1 MSSRPLLRPVDDPRE
16 LREPPAQEEAAS
28 PAGPQ
33 RYLLLTQSEWH
44 AEWLGRALWEQGRVL
59 PVPGDAQ
66 AALLD
71 AQITRH
77 RPQALFVDFCAAP
90 PALQALPKELAR
102 QWPALPVLGV
112 GRASEPASMLAALR
126 AGVHDFVDLDAAP
139 AEAQAVLGAVLS
151 RRPAHRAESRGQ
163 TVALL
168 GARAGLGVSTLAASL
183 ALVLQQATAAAP
195 AKAPRVLDETDE
207 GDDAPHGVA
216 LLDLGL
222 PARDS
227 LMYLDGE
234 SEFSFVDGVRNLR
247 RLDRTLVHS
256 AFAHHGSGLALL
268 PLPAQLTQMR
278 EISHAD
284 SVSLIQ
290 RLDDFFTHRV
300 VDLGGFAPVD
310 FVAQVARAADRV
322 WVVCDQS
329 LGGVVSTAALLRDL
343 GARGLPAE
351 RLQLVINQFDP
362 QAGLS
367 ADDIAQRLGLGLA
380 HVVPA
385 RRAALLAAASR
396 GEMLVSSARNDAYA
410 QAVQGLARSLN
421 GHAAGGASAGQGAA
435 AARSAWQA
443 LKARLGGGRGPRA

>member
-1 MSSRPLLRPVDDPRE
+1 MSSRPFLRPVDDSRD
-16 LREPPAQEEAAS
+16 PPMDEA
-28 PAGPQ
+28 PGEAGPH
-33 RYLLLTQSEWH
+33 RYLLLSQ
-44 AEWLGRALWEQGRVL
+44 AEHPVDWLGRTLWEQGRVL
-59 PVPGDAQ
+59 PMPGDAP
-66 AALLD
+66 AAVLD
-71 AQITRH
+71 AQIARH
-77 RPQALFVDFCAAP
+77 RPQALFIDFCTAP
-90 PALQALPKELAR
+90 PSLQALPKALAS
-102 QWPALPVLGV
+102 QWPALPLIGLG
-112 GRASEPASMLAALR
+112 RSAEPASMLAALR
-126 AGVHDFVDLDAAP
+126 AGVHDFVDLDATP
-139 AEAQAVLGAVLS
+139 DEAQAVLAAALA
-151 RRPAHRAESRGQ
+151 RRPAQRTQARGQ

-183 ALVLQQATAAAP
+183 ALVLQASAAP
-195 AKAPRVLDETDE
+195 AAKTPGPASAPA
-207 GDDAPHGVA
+207 DDADNDMPRGVA

-247 RLDRTLVHS
+247 RLDPTLVHS
-256 AFAHHGSGLALL
+256 AFAHHASGVSVL
-268 PLPAQLTQMR
+268 PLPAQLAQMR

-300 VDLGGFAPVD
+300 IDLGGFSPVD
-310 FVAQVARAADRV
+310 FVAQVARAADHV

-329 LGGVVSTAALLRDL
+329 LGGVVSTAALLREL
-343 GARGLPAE
+343 SARGLPTE

-367 ADDIAQRLGLGLA
+367 AADIAQRLGLGLA

-396 GEMLVSSARNDAYA
+396 GEMLVSHARHDAYS
-410 QAVQGLARSLN
+410 QAVQALARSLRPD
-421 GHAAGGASAGQGAA
+421 GGGGAPGPVS
-435 AARSAWQA
+435 ARSAWQA
-443 LKARLGGGRGPRA
+443 LRARLGGRATTPGAGS